1 MRHSFRPF
9 NAEEAAFLSQ
19 ATGVDF
25 SRTDFASPLWLCVS
39 ARDDDGQL
47 MGLAGFEFK
56 NWFDAYFSTAIRD
69 PRCLT
74 RRVLRAM
81 FTAVFS
87 KAARVSAEIEPGNQD
102 ALGKAK
108 RMGFEVEGYK
118 RLAIEGRR
126 DAFLLGM
133 TKDSCRFLRD
143 APRGR
148 QGPGKGH
155 SDGQHTQAA

>member
-1 MRHSFRPF
+1 MRHSFKPF
-9 NAEEAAFLSQ
+9 GPEEAAFLSQ

-25 SRTDFASPLWLCVS
+25 SRTDFSSPLWLCVS
-39 ARDDDGQL
+39 ARDDEGQL
-47 MGLAGFEFK
+47 MGLCGFEFK
-56 NWFDAYFSTAIRD
+56 SYFDAYFSTAIRD

-87 KAARVSAEIEPGNQD
+87 HAVRVSAEIEPTNED

-133 TKDSCRFLRD
+133 TKDTCRFLRA
-143 APRGR
+143 APRAR

-155 SDGQHTQAA
+155 FDGQHTQAP